1 MAIEPLF
8 PRWAQSIDAILG
20 SNALARSQC
29 RACGIQQRV
38 DLEALAAKL
47 GGAASLIGRTDRCS
61 VVACDGSVFYMAAR
75 TYGRQWITLGGFNAD
90 GDGAAPRNAQSF
102 AMVDNIEADSRS

>member
-8 PRWAQSIDAILG
+8 PRWAQSIGALLG

-29 RACGIQQRV
+29 RGCGIQQRV

-47 GGAASLIGRTDRCS
+47 GGAASLIDRTDRCS
-61 VVACDGSVFYMAAR
+61 IVACDGSVFYMAAR
-75 TYGRQWITLGGFNAD
+75 TYGRQWISLGRSGAD
-90 GDGAAPRNAQSF
+90 GEGAAPRNAQSLGSI
-102 AMVDNIEADSRS
+102 DDIRADRRG